1 MSELSAIRC
10 QYFLALVPCNI
21 TILVIDVVWSV
32 VTCAGTCRVVSRGA
46 GLPPVFAEMWL
57 KVYGGDGEDAL
68 GPCELEVLLG
78 VVGQK
83 GEHGHTNRCG
93 AS

>member
-1 MSELSAIRC
+1 MSELSAIHC

-21 TILVIDVVWSV
+21 NILAIDVVWSV
-32 VTCAGTCRVVSRGA
+32 VTCAGMCRVVSRSA
-46 GLPPVFAEMWL
+46 GLPPVFTEMWL

-78 VVGQK
+78 VVVQK
-83 GEHGHTNRCG
+83 GEHGHANHCG